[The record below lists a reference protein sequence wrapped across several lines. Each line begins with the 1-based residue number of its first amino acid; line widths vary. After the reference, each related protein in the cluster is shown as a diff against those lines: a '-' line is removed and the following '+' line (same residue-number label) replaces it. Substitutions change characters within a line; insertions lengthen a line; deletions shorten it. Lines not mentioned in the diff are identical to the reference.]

1 MGKKVK
7 IAVFD
12 KDQTVKL
19 EKHELSKSGNKI
31 DIVSGGEGY
40 FMPEIGPTKF
50 LYWPTRKRFLFFGA
64 WVYER
69 IYFAL
74 KKGSSC
80 IDFAKK
86 LTALDLEKTTGAIVY
101 GPDEEALK
109 ESNANLLATKI
120 GKDAS
125 DGIPWQT
132 WAILFSSVLNLLFM
146 LNMSGVLR

>member
-19 EKHELSKSGNKI
+19 ERHELSKSGNKI

-80 IDFAKK
+80 VDFAKK
-86 LTALDLEKTTGAIVY
+86 LTALDLEEKTGAIVY

-109 ESNANLLATKI
+109 KSNANLLATKI
-120 GKDAS
+120 GKDTNA
-125 DGIPWQT
+125 GIPWQT
-132 WAILFSSVLNLLFM
+132 WAILGSSVLNLL
-146 LNMSGVLR
+146 LILQMSGVLR

>member
-19 EKHELSKSGNKI
+19 EQHELSKSGNKI

-50 LYWPTRKRFLFFGA
+50 LYWPIRKRFLFFGKH
-64 WVYER
+64 VYER

-74 KKGSSC
+74 KKGVSC
-80 IDFAKK
+80 IDFARKI
-86 LTALDLEKTTGAIVY
+86 TILDEETHTGAIVY

-109 ESNANLLATKI
+109 ESLTNLLATKI
-120 GKDAS
+120 GKDAKE
-125 DGIPWQT
+125 GIPWQT
-132 WAILFSSVLNLLFM
+132 WAILGSSVLNLLFM
-146 LNMSGVLR
+146 LQMSGVLR